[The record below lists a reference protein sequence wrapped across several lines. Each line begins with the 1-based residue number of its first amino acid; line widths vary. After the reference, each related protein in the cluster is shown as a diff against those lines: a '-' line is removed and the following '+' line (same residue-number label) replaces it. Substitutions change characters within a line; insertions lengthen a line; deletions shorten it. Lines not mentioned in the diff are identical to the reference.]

1 MYIIWSFLNYIMST
15 STSSERD
22 IKPASTSGVITL
34 PYRPYIALLTTL
46 VSYEGRAYLDKPT
59 FTPTIWIGSRT
70 LLSLH
75 FSRSPCLLHGLY
87 HWCRTEIGILAAAKE
102 HQDRIHTSHN
112 QSNETIYPPI
122 RIDTNPTTS
131 RIRLRAH
138 LSEESIPT
146 WEARVTEFIARWR
159 APTFACPQK
168 FTQQELLN
176 LGIHFQPWQ
185 LELFK
190 QISTWSG
197 LNPYKYK

>member
-1 MYIIWSFLNYIMST
+1 MIKERKIAFKIESSWWYRLPWRDTLSTPLKYLWEDRNFHSLNWSSLILFLGVPSQTNHVTLFYYDVSFLSWLNTSLKQSCDYVNCVTSWTERRRNST
-15 STSSERD
+15 MW
-22 IKPASTSGVITL
+22 G
-34 PYRPYIALLTTL
+34 
-46 VSYEGRAYLDKPT
+46 
-59 FTPTIWIGSRT
+59 
-70 LLSLH
+70 
-75 FSRSPCLLHGLY
+75 
-87 HWCRTEIGILAAAKE
+87 EIL
-102 HQDRIHTSHN
+102 
-112 QSNETIYPPI
+112 
-122 RIDTNPTTS
+122 
-131 RIRLRAH
+131 
-138 LSEESIPT
+138 IPT